1 MIERLA
7 NRIIATIHDENIK
20 ELAKKSTIEFVG
32 AILSKDPVAMLESG
46 NDIRKFLWQ
55 IPNAIFWDKMRR
67 FMIGTYSDYEC
78 QIKMCEKFQTDNEK
92 AKEFIKKQIQ
102 VIEKLDFDCKVL
114 WFSNLTRAFL
124 LELIDE
130 KEYFKLSFALRSI
143 SAEDIE
149 YIRNVVNA
157 NDINENSV
165 LNLFYQ
171 HSLVNKHTPNTC
183 GSICSQ
189 YNISKLGIKLVKY
202 GIDFN
207 SK

>member
-1 MIERLA
+1 MLEKITSGL
-7 NRIIATIHDENIK
+7 ATIINDYDVREIS
-20 ELAKKSTIEFVG
+20 KKSVLDFANMVVNNDTISLVEF
-32 AILSKDPVAMLESG
+32 ID
-46 NDIRKFLWQ
+46 DTRKLLWQ
-55 IPNAIFWDKMRR
+55 IPNAVFWDKMYS

-78 QIKMCEKFQTDNEK
+78 QVKMCEKFQVDNKK

-102 VIEKLDFDCKVL
+102 IIEKLDFDCKVI

-124 LELIDE
+124 LEFINE
-130 KEYFKLSFALRSI
+130 QEYFKLSFALRMI

-149 YIRNVVNA
+149 YIKSLVNLE
-157 NDINENSV
+157 DVSENSV

-183 GSICSQ
+183 GSISSE
-189 YNISKLGIKLVKY
+189 YNISELGAKFVKY

-207 SK
+207 GD

>member
-1 MIERLA
+1 MLEKITSGLA
-7 NRIIATIHDENIK
+7 AVINDYDIREIS
-20 ELAKKSTIEFVG
+20 KKSVLDFANMVVNNDPISLVEF
-32 AILSKDPVAMLESG
+32 ID
-46 NDIRKFLWQ
+46 DTRKFLWQ
-55 IPNAIFWDKMRR
+55 IPNAVFWDKMYS

-78 QIKMCEKFQTDNEK
+78 QVKMCEKFQVDNKK

-102 VIEKLDFDCKVL
+102 IIEKLDFDCKVI

-124 LELIDE
+124 LEFINE
-130 KEYFKLSFALRSI
+130 QEYFKLSFALRMI

-149 YIRNVVNA
+149 YMKSLVNLE
-157 NDINENSV
+157 DVSENSV

-183 GSICSQ
+183 GSISSE
-189 YNISKLGIKLVKY
+189 YNISELGAKFVKY

-207 SK
+207 GY

>member
-1 MIERLA
+1 MLEKITSGL
-7 NRIIATIHDENIK
+7 ATIINDYDVREIS
-20 ELAKKSTIEFVG
+20 KKSVLDFANMVVNNDTISLVEF
-32 AILSKDPVAMLESG
+32 ID
-46 NDIRKFLWQ
+46 DTRKLLWQ
-55 IPNAIFWDKMRR
+55 IPNAVFWDKMYS

-78 QIKMCEKFQTDNEK
+78 QVKMCEKFQVDNKK

-102 VIEKLDFDCKVL
+102 IIEKLDFDCKVI

-124 LELIDE
+124 LEFINE
-130 KEYFKLSFALRSI
+130 QEYFKLSFALRMI

-149 YIRNVVNA
+149 YIKSLVNLE
-157 NDINENSV
+157 DVSENIV

-183 GSICSQ
+183 GSISSE
-189 YNISKLGIKLVKY
+189 YNISELGAKFVKY

-207 SK
+207 GD

>member
-1 MIERLA
+1 MLEKITSGLTT
-7 NRIIATIHDENIK
+7 IINDYDVREIS
-20 ELAKKSTIEFVG
+20 KKSVLDFANMVVNNDTISLVEF
-32 AILSKDPVAMLESG
+32 ID
-46 NDIRKFLWQ
+46 DTRKLLWQ
-55 IPNAIFWDKMRR
+55 IPNAVFWDKMYS

-78 QIKMCEKFQTDNEK
+78 QVKMCEKFQVDNKK

-102 VIEKLDFDCKVL
+102 IIEKLDFDCKVI

-124 LELIDE
+124 LEFINE
-130 KEYFKLSFALRSI
+130 QEYFKLSFALRMI

-149 YIRNVVNA
+149 YMKSLVNLE
-157 NDINENSV
+157 DVSENSV

-183 GSICSQ
+183 GSISSE
-189 YNISKLGIKLVKY
+189 YNISELGAKFVKY

-207 SK
+207 GD

>member
-1 MIERLA
+1 MLEKITNGL
-7 NRIIATIHDENIK
+7 ATIINDYDVREIS
-20 ELAKKSTIEFVG
+20 KKSVLDFANMVVNNDPISLVEF
-32 AILSKDPVAMLESG
+32 ID
-46 NDIRKFLWQ
+46 DTRKLLWQ
-55 IPNAIFWDKMRR
+55 IPNAVFWDKMYC

-78 QIKMCEKFQTDNEK
+78 QVKMCEKFQVDNKK

-102 VIEKLDFDCKVL
+102 IIEKLDFDCKVI

-124 LELIDE
+124 LEFINE
-130 KEYFKLSFALRSI
+130 QEYFKLSFAVRMI

-149 YIRNVVNA
+149 YIKSLVNLK
-157 NDINENSV
+157 DVSENSV

-183 GSICSQ
+183 GSISSE
-189 YNISKLGIKLVKY
+189 YNISELGAKFVKY

-207 SK
+207 GD

>member
-1 MIERLA
+1 MLENVTNGIVA
-7 NRIIATIHDENIK
+7 IINDYDIREIG
-20 ELAKKSTIEFVG
+20 KKSVLDFANFVVNKDHVSLVETI
-32 AILSKDPVAMLESG
+32 D
-46 NDIRKFLWQ
+46 DTRKFLWQ
-55 IPNAIFWDKMRR
+55 IPNAIFWDKMYR

-78 QIKMCEKFQTDNEK
+78 QVKMCEKFQVDNKK

-102 VIEKLDFDCKVL
+102 IIEKLDFDCKVI

-124 LELIDE
+124 LEFINE
-130 KEYFKLSFALRSI
+130 QEYFKLSFALRMI

-149 YIRNVVNA
+149 YIKSLVDVK
-157 NDINENSV
+157 DVNENSV

-183 GSICSQ
+183 GSISSE
-189 YNISKLGIKLVKY
+189 YNISELGAKFVKY

-207 SK
+207 GD

>member
-1 MIERLA
+1 MLENVTNGIVA
-7 NRIIATIHDENIK
+7 IINDCDIREIG
-20 ELAKKSTIEFVG
+20 KKSVLDFANFVVN
-32 AILSKDPVAMLESG
+32 KDPVSLVETI
-46 NDIRKFLWQ
+46 DDTRKFLWQ
-55 IPNAIFWDKMRR
+55 IPNAIFWDKMYR

-78 QIKMCEKFQTDNEK
+78 QVKMCKKFQVDNKK

-102 VIEKLDFDCKVL
+102 IIEKLDFDCKVI

-124 LELIDE
+124 LEFINE
-130 KEYFKLSFALRSI
+130 QEYFKLSFALRMI

-149 YIRNVVNA
+149 YIKSLVKLEDVS
-157 NDINENSV
+157 ENSV

-183 GSICSQ
+183 GSISSE
-189 YNISKLGIKLVKY
+189 YNISELGAKFVKY

-207 SK
+207 GD

>member
-1 MIERLA
+1 MLEKVTNGIA
-7 NRIIATIHDENIK
+7 AIINDANIK
-20 ELAKKSTIEFVG
+20 EISKKSVLDFANMVVNNDPISLVEF
-32 AILSKDPVAMLESG
+32 ID
-46 NDIRKFLWQ
+46 DTRKLLWQ
-55 IPNAIFWDKMRR
+55 IPNAVFWDKMYC

-78 QIKMCEKFQTDNEK
+78 QVKMCEKFQVDNKK

-102 VIEKLDFDCKVL
+102 IIEKFDFDCKVV

-124 LELIDE
+124 LEFINE
-130 KEYFKLSFALRSI
+130 QEYFKLSFALRTI

-149 YIRNVVNA
+149 YIKSLVNLKGVS
-157 NDINENSV
+157 ENGV

-183 GSICSQ
+183 GSISSE
-189 YNISKLGIKLVKY
+189 YNISELGAKFVKY

-207 SK
+207 GD

>member
-1 MIERLA
+1 MLEKITSGLTT
-7 NRIIATIHDENIK
+7 IINDYDVREIS
-20 ELAKKSTIEFVG
+20 KKSVLDFANMVVNNDTISLVQS
-32 AILSKDPVAMLESG
+32 IDDTRNL
-46 NDIRKFLWQ
+46 LWQ
-55 IPNAIFWDKMRR
+55 IPNAIFWDKMYR

-78 QIKMCEKFQTDNEK
+78 QVKMCEKFQVDNKK

-102 VIEKLDFDCKVL
+102 IIEKLDFDCKVI

-124 LELIDE
+124 LEFINE
-130 KEYFKLSFALRSI
+130 QEYFKLSFALRMI

-149 YIRNVVNA
+149 YIKSLVDLEDVS
-157 NDINENSV
+157 ENSV

-183 GSICSQ
+183 GSISSE
-189 YNISKLGIKLVKY
+189 YNISELGAKFVKY

-207 SK
+207 GD